1 MMDKGQFETSQ
12 ELLIAALERFSG
24 NHNAYDA
31 YYLQS
36 YLAEVMYYTALN
48 EQGLQNAG
56 EALKIAATVQNDT
69 LKGNAYNLLGLIH
82 LNAQRYDSALFYLNN
97 ALLKIPEN
105 LNKPRLSRYD
115 QVLGNLAETYLRIKN
130 PQQALAFGHKAMAA
144 SQKIHAERAIIL
156 NHWTLAEAFLQ
167 TMQLDSTLWHILAGF
182 NNGQIEKYPD
192 ARLYLLSTAIK
203 ASAATG
209 NTSNMQASID
219 EGILLSDKLGDYDY
233 AVSQFYGE
241 AVNALLSISDFRQ
254 ASIIQQRLN
263 ALQERSRMSR
273 ESMHMR
279 LLNAYYR
286 NEQALAI
293 EMATKQQHEQE
304 IRLNRKVQIILGALI
319 AALILLFI
327 FFRRWIGQR
336 RKLERLTFE
345 QDKKD
350 TLRKQELESLR
361 SQFNAIEEERN
372 RIARELH
379 DDIGSSI
386 SSASIFAD
394 LAIQV
399 IRNDQEK
406 ARVLMIRA
414 KAKTQEIS
422 ENISDLIWAIYSRND
437 SWLSLIERI
446 RNFCFEILSSKEI
459 EVKIQDDKQLHDVQ
473 IPIQYKKSLL
483 LFLKEAVNNIAKY
496 SQATEVSIRIE
507 LENEMI
513 TLQIDD
519 NGVGFDTS
527 LSTKGNGLLNFQ
539 AHAKSVKGS
548 VKIVSSPGQG
558 THIRLTFPSNFKGI
572 GI

>member
-1 MMDKGQFETSQ
+1 
-12 ELLIAALERFSG
+12 
-24 NHNAYDA
+24 
-31 YYLQS
+31 
-36 YLAEVMYYTALN
+36 
-48 EQGLQNAG
+48 
-56 EALKIAATVQNDT
+56 
-69 LKGNAYNLLGLIH
+69 
-82 LNAQRYDSALFYLNN
+82 
-97 ALLKIPEN
+97 
-105 LNKPRLSRYD
+105 
-115 QVLGNLAETYLRIKN
+115 
-130 PQQALAFGHKAMAA
+130 
-144 SQKIHAERAIIL
+144 
-156 NHWTLAEAFLQ
+156 
-167 TMQLDSTLWHILAGF
+167 
-182 NNGQIEKYPD
+182 
-192 ARLYLLSTAIK
+192 
-203 ASAATG
+203 
-209 NTSNMQASID
+209 
-219 EGILLSDKLGDYDY
+219 
-233 AVSQFYGE
+233 
-241 AVNALLSISDFRQ
+241 
-254 ASIIQQRLN
+254 
-263 ALQERSRMSR
+263 
-273 ESMHMR
+273 MR

-293 EMATKQQHEQE
+293 EMATKQQHEEE

-319 AALILLFI
+319 AALILLFV

-345 QDKKD
+345 QDKTD
-350 TLRKQELESLR
+350 TLRMQELESLR
-361 SQFNAIEEERN
+361 GRFNAIEEERN

-399 IRNDQEK
+399 VRDDQEK

-437 SWLSLIERI
+437 SWWSLIERI

-459 EVKIQDDKQLHDVQ
+459 EVKILDDKQLHDLQ

-507 LENEMI
+507 LENELI

-539 AHAKSVKGS
+539 AHAKSIKGS
-548 VKIVSSPGQG
+548 LEIVSAPGQG
-558 THIRLTFPSNFKGI
+558 THIRLSFPNNFSSLGM
-572 GI
+572 